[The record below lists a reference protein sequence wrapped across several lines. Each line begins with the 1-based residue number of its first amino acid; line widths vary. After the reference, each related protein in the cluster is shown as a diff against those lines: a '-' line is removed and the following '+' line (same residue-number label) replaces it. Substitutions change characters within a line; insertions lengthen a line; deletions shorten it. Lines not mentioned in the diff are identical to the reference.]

1 MSTENDPYKVECD
14 ASDFATRAVLSQR
27 QNKEWWAIAFF
38 SKALTTT
45 EQNYEIHNANKI
57 EIITDYKNL
66 EYFLF
71 AKKLN
76 QKQAKWSEL
85 FADYNYILQHQAEK
99 TIGKLDA
106 LSRKPDDGIGVENNN
121 KDIILI
127 SAEHIGSIMIETTG
141 NQIISKIKSRKQVPI
156 NSRNKC

>member
-1 MSTENDPYKVECD
+1 MIHTKLNMMQVTLLLEQFFPKDKIKNGKQLHFFPKP
-14 ASDFATRAVLSQR
+14 LLQ
-27 QNKEWWAIAFF
+27 QNKTMKFIMQTRLKLLQIIKILNIFYLLRN
-38 SKALTTT
+38 STKNKPND
-45 EQNYEIHNANKI
+45 QNYLLI
-57 EIITDYKNL
+57 IITSFNT
-66 EYFLF
+66 
-71 AKKLN
+71 
-76 QKQAKWSEL
+76 KQ
-85 FADYNYILQHQAEK
+85 NK
-99 TIGKLDA
+99 TIGKLDV